1 MESIESSALSEISLS
16 LRPPLRRP
24 RALRTQPDDHA
35 QARSQGPPHLRGQGD
50 NQISTWKLHRNPAPV
65 DPTHDD
71 DNEPKSAAPGD
82 QYGLSR
88 PPRVAWM
95 KSEMSPPAIPRAP
108 LRKPRV
114 SKKSSAVKGT
124 FFAAF

>member
-24 RALRTQPDDHA
+24 RALRTQPDDHSQA
-35 QARSQGPPHLRGQGD
+35 QPPVGGLNGQGD
-50 NQISTWKLHRNPAPV
+50 DQISSWKRQRNPAPV

-71 DNEPKSAAPGD
+71 DNEPKWAAPGD

-95 KSEMSPPAIPRAP
+95 KSEIFPSPHCLSLSLGP
-108 LRKPRV
+108 L
-114 SKKSSAVKGT
+114 
-124 FFAAF
+124 